1 MLNSQ
6 LPNSAVENLEEFIFA
21 MALHAISIET
31 LYELQRK
38 ALQSDYLEVDELE
51 QVETIAYEA
60 KRIFHAIDAL
70 IHLMGT
76 RAEIDP
82 SKVSKDIQDKMS
94 RKQPAKKKSRSKKQP

>member
-1 MLNSQ
+1 MSSE
-6 LPNSAVENLEEFIFA
+6 LPNSAVESLEEFIFA

-70 IHLMGT
+70 IHLMGN

-82 SKVSKDIQDKMS
+82 EKVSKDIQSKMS
-94 RKQPAKKKSRSKKQP
+94 RKQTAKKKSRSTKKP